1 MNEISL
7 LIGLKNNLEYSQ
19 KFYENTRTNFPEQ
32 EIVFVSFGSTDGT
45 HDWLDSLNDPN
56 LIYYYSEES
65 KSLSDTYNKAIQI
78 ASKEYVCFLHNDMV
92 LGHHFIDNLQKHLS
106 EDKIVCYKA
115 VEPPVFAGDSRSWK
129 TVEDFG
135 SDFSNFQY
143 DHFFAYEHKN
153 IKKNNELLPTIDT
166 TFFLSASKKMLMEI
180 RGLDPLFFPMFCE
193 DDDLIMRLKLKGL
206 KSFLA
211 QGSMVYHFVSKT
223 SRFSEEFSKKTK
235 IVEENSFRNFTRKWH
250 FYTYSPIKKTYDIG
264 FILKDTTEEVISAT
278 EPFADSIYT
287 DDINLVNSYLDK
299 EKLKSKVDIKAKF
312 KALKIEKNNDVI
324 ITINSKKWKN
334 KSQKIVNNIPE
345 IINELSGKKTFS
357 KMLFGF
363 DKIYIKYGIK
373 IEILNKQSYEY
384 QNVNKSYNE
393 FF

>member
-115 VEPPVFAGDSRSWK
+115 VEPPVFAGDPRSWK

-143 DHFFAYEHKN
+143 DSFFTFEN
-153 IKKNNELLPTIDT
+153 ENVKKYNELISVNDT
-166 TFFLSASKKMLMEI
+166 TFFISVSRKKLIEI
-180 RGLDPLFFPMFCE
+180 KGLDPLFFPMFCE
-193 DDDLIMRLKLKGL
+193 DDDLIIRLKLNGVKL
-206 KSFLA
+206 FLA

-223 SRFSEEFSKKTK
+223 SRFSEEFSKKTR

-250 FYTYSPIKKTYDIG
+250 FYTYSQIKKTFNIG
-264 FILKDTTEEVISAT
+264 FVLKNTTDDIIKAI
-278 EPFADSIYT
+278 EPFATTIYT
-287 DDINLVNSYLDK
+287 DDINLVNSYLEK
-299 EKLKSKVDIKAKF
+299 EKLQSKVDIEAKF
-312 KALKIEKNNDVI
+312 KALKTEKNNDII
-324 ITINSKKWKN
+324 ITINSKKWKS

-345 IINELSGKKTFS
+345 IIDKLGSKKTFS
-357 KMLFGF
+357 KMFFGF
-363 DKIYIKYGIK
+363 DKVYIKYGIK